1 MPTPTAA
8 LSGSSCPSSAPRC
21 IGDPANPAN
30 QQPTPYPP
38 TERIAASRL
47 GDGARWREIA
57 KLNQLRDADALT
69 PGQKLKLPKK

>member
-1 MPTPTAA
+1 M
-8 LSGSSCPSSAPRC
+8 
-21 IGDPANPAN
+21 
-30 QQPTPYPP
+30 
-38 TERIAASRL
+38 AASRL